1 MISHMAITEET
12 GRCAWAGE
20 DPQMRDYHDREWGVE
35 LRDGPKL
42 FELLL
47 LEGFQ
52 AGLSWSLILRRR
64 EAFREALAGFD
75 PVQLARFDDAKVE
88 ALLQNPGIVRHRG
101 KLQGAVRNAQAYLRL
116 EDGLGPF
123 SDWVWGFVGGE
134 PQLPKQPLN
143 AGDVPAQTE
152 ESKTLSKA
160 LRKAGFTFVG
170 PTIVYA
176 FMQSAGLVDD
186 HTVGCFRY
194 RGPLPSSEEVAKG

>member
-1 MISHMAITEET
+1 MISDMATTEEI
-12 GRCAWAGE
+12 GRCSWAGE
-20 DPQMRDYHDREWGVE
+20 DPQMRDYHDHEWGVE

-75 PVQLARFDDAKVE
+75 PERLARFDDRQVE

-116 EDGLGPF
+116 EDGHGPF
-123 SDWVWGFVGGE
+123 SEWVWGFVGGE
-134 PQLPKQPLN
+134 PLLPKKPLH
-143 AGDVPAQTE
+143 AADVPAQTE

-186 HTVGCFRY
+186 HVVGCFRY
-194 RGPLPSSEEVAKG
+194 RGPLPASTGVAGG

>member
-1 MISHMAITEET
+1 MAITEET
-12 GRCAWAGE
+12 GRCSWAGE

-35 LRDGPKL
+35 LRDGPRL

-75 PVQLARFDDAKVE
+75 PEQLARFDDPKLE
-88 ALLQNPGIVRHRG
+88 GLLQNPGIVRHRG

-116 EDGLGPF
+116 EEDLGPF
-123 SDWVWGFVGGE
+123 SDWVWAFVGGE
-134 PQLPKQPLN
+134 PLVPKEPLYP
-143 AGDVPAQTE
+143 GGVPAQTE

-186 HTVGCFRY
+186 HVVGCFRY

>member
-1 MISHMAITEET
+1 MSTAEEK
-12 GRCAWAGE
+12 GRCRWAGE
-20 DPQMRDYHDREWGVE
+20 SQQMRDYHDQEWGVE
-35 LRDGPKL
+35 LRDGPRL

-75 PVQLARFDDAKVE
+75 PERLSRFDEAQIDALV
-88 ALLQNPGIVRHRG
+88 QNPEIVRHRG
-101 KLQGAVRNAQAYLRL
+101 KLAGAVRNAQAYLRL
-116 EDGLGPF
+116 VEEHGSF
-123 SDWVWGFVGGE
+123 SDWVWAFVGG
-134 PQLPKQPLN
+134 QAKLPTKPLYP
-143 AGDVPAQTE
+143 ADVPALTE
-152 ESKTLSKA
+152 ESTALSKA

-176 FMQSAGLVDD
+176 FMQSGGLVDD

-194 RGPLPSSEEVAKG
+194 RGPAPSGEEVAKG

>member
-1 MISHMAITEET
+1 MSTAEET
-12 GRCAWAGE
+12 GRCSWAGE
-20 DPQMRDYHDREWGVE
+20 SQQMRDYHDHEWGVE

-64 EAFREALAGFD
+64 DAFRAALAGFD
-75 PVQLARFDDAKVE
+75 PVQLARFDEAQVD
-88 ALLQNPGIVRHRG
+88 ALLQNAEIVRHRG

-116 EDGLGPF
+116 EEGHGSF
-123 SDWVWGFVGGE
+123 SDWVWQFVGGQPKLPTE
-134 PQLPKQPLN
+134 PLYPR
-143 AGDVPAQTE
+143 GVPPQTE
-152 ESKTLSKA
+152 ESKAMSKA

-194 RGPLPSSEEVAKG
+194 RGPAPSTVEVAKG

>member
-1 MISHMAITEET
+1 
-12 GRCAWAGE
+12 
-20 DPQMRDYHDREWGVE
+20 MRDYHDREWGVE
-35 LRDGPKL
+35 LRDGPRL

-64 EAFREALAGFD
+64 EAFRMALAGFD
-75 PVQLARFDDAKVE
+75 PAKLAQFDEARVDELVQD
-88 ALLQNPGIVRHRG
+88 PSIVRHRG

-116 EDGLGPF
+116 VEDHGPF
-123 SDWVWGFVGGE
+123 SDWLWAFVGG
-134 PQLPKQPLN
+134 QPLLPSRPLYP
-143 AGDVPAQTE
+143 GDVPGQTD
-152 ESKTLSKA
+152 ESKALSKA
-160 LRKAGFTFVG
+160 LRTAGFTFVG

-194 RGPLPSSEEVAKG
+194 RGPLPVGEERAAPPPQSS